1 MGWTGGVVGYAVGWQ
16 AGQPVQGPRVRAE
29 RYSVHGSRCGDGHGT
44 GLWGRGER
52 QDTQTSSLILKG
64 TRQQMHKKAQVT
76 RFTRNGILKRRLCCT
91 EEKRGEEREGRG
103 GEERRGREAAAAA
116 AQSAPP
122 AVGLTPLFSVL
133 SYQRH
138 QRDGCLY
145 RLYRPCR
152 PYRPS
157 IVPIGTTRSRL
168 PGTRDWSRHSKGPAT
183 TPQPSPRSCSHRPA
197 HAEQPRHEHTRR
209 AGSSPQTTEPHAARA
224 PPYALPLSAPLSPP
238 PLLTPGHHPVLEGIN
253 ENAASSPPPRP

>member
-52 QDTQTSSLILKG
+52 QDTQTSSLVLKG
-64 TRQQMHKKAQVT
+64 TRPQMHKKAQVT

-91 EEKRGEEREGRG
+91 EEKRGEEKEGRG
-103 GEERRGREAAAAA
+103 GEERRRREAAAA

-122 AVGLTPLFSVL
+122 AVGLPPLTSLL

-138 QRDGCLY
+138 QRECCLY
-145 RLYRPCR
+145 RLYRPYRLYC
-152 PYRPS
+152 PCRPS

-183 TPQPSPRSCSHRPA
+183 TPRPSPRSCSP
-197 HAEQPRHEHTRR
+197 
-209 AGSSPQTTEPHAARA
+209 A
-224 PPYALPLSAPLSPP
+224 PPRAY
-238 PLLTPGHHPVLEGIN
+238 TPGRLVATDNRATRGPRSPRTPFPCRLHSRPHP
-253 ENAASSPPPRP
+253 S